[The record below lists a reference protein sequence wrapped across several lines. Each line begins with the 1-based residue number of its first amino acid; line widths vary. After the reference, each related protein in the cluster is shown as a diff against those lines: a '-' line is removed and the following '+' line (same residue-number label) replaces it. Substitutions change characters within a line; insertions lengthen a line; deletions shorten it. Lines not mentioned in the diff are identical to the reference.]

1 MLVEDYVVFVF
12 DFGNKLLVINGVV
25 LLFHLDNLC
34 VLREIKSYLECY
46 SFQIWMKW
54 AIANSLPLT
63 RLEDFSMKVLIKEFP
78 LF

>member
-25 LLFHLDNLC
+25 LFFHLDNLC

-54 AIANSLPLT
+54 AIVNSLPLT
-63 RLEDFSMKVLIKEFP
+63 SLEDFPMKVLIKEFP